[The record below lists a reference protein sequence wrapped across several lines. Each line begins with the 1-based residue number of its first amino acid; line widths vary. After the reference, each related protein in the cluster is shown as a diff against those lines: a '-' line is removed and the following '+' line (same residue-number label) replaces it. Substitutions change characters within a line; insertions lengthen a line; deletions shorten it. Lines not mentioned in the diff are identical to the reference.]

1 MFEFLFSASFLHQKM
16 YIVIIYLRIIWISF
30 FFLLHTAQIGGNII
44 LPLKAHVTFGYLFS
58 LCFLHLDNIFSSFTL
73 LIMSVSFFSFNHYH
87 A

>member
-1 MFEFLFSASFLHQKM
+1 MFEFLFSASVLHQKM
-16 YIVIIYLRIIWISF
+16 YIVIIYLIIIWISF